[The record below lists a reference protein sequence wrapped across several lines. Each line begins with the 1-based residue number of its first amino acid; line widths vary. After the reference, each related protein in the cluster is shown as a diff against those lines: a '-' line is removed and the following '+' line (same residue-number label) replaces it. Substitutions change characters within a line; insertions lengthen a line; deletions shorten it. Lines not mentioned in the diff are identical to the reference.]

1 MKTFSEKSSS
11 KDTLTRNRQGTNHK
25 QVPVKISVPAFR
37 SIPLIQRKSLCPCDG
52 GCPSCTNVGTIQPK
66 LTIGQPNDKY
76 EQEADRVADQIMRM
90 PEPGGS
96 LVNGHL
102 SLVQRKTG
110 CVGPTCTEE
119 EELIQTKPIGYQIT
133 PLDYVQRLEETVPEK
148 EEEEP
153 VQLKSSTDKS
163 PPVTAGLQSQIRSM
177 KENGQPL
184 PESTRKF
191 FEPRFGKD
199 FSQVRVHT
207 NEKAADAAKS
217 INSKAFTTGKDI
229 VFGAGQYSPGTT
241 AGKQLIAHELTHVV
255 QQEIE
260 LMTAVRRQLE
270 QKETVGPCPDI
281 PTPHILLRRG
291 SIHPAVREAQRK
303 LNTFHEQ
310 RLALGLDGLP
320 GGELVE
326 DCIFGTKTFESV
338 VVFQQHMFPFSS
350 EEWDGIIGP
359 KTWAGL
365 DSVPAGNTVIIPMC
379 PIHPQ
384 MNDVN
389 NPGASFSNMNGPI
402 PSIPGYTLC
411 GGGGGGGGG
420 TKKSKTPTCCVISIP
435 SRVCKNKTP
444 NSEQDKIFKA
454 FKEAANWLPGAKQKM
469 ENYISDEKAK
479 KKLLPAN
486 KKAVDALWNHF
497 MWTQNVRKQIIYPD
511 IPKIVLEVINDL
523 IDKLSTVPI
532 CPHCPRTAPK
542 GTEHA
547 ASPNA
552 WANTNCYEFF
562 PAFFKDSLILR
573 AQIAVHEMVHSW
585 RGVGA
590 VETYEH
596 EGPPKY
602 PPPPAVAKNNPDS
615 FAALI
620 RDLK

>member
-1 MKTFSEKSSS
+1 MRTVVRKQSPADISSNRHMGV
-11 KDTLTRNRQGTNHK
+11 KLKQPQTRKKVSLFPH
-25 QVPVKISVPAFR
+25 SVP
-37 SIPLIQRKSLCPCDG
+37 IVQRKPLCPCDG
-52 GCPSCTNVGTIQPK
+52 GCPRCTNGGTIQPK
-66 LTIGQPNDKY
+66 LTIGQPDDKY
-76 EQEADRVADQIMRM
+76 EREADRVADRVMRM
-90 PEPGGS
+90 PEGS
-96 LVNGHL
+96 LVNGHWSL
-102 SLVQRKTG
+102 GKREKESSLVQRQAGCTG
-110 CVGPTCTEE
+110 PACTDEE
-119 EELIQTKPIGYQIT
+119 EPVQTKPIGDQI
-133 PLDYVQRLEETVPEK
+133 
-148 EEEEP
+148 
-153 VQLKSSTDKS
+153 
-163 PPVTAGLQSQIRSM
+163 QSLRGG
-177 KENGQPL
+177 GQPL
-184 PESTRKF
+184 PESIRAF
-191 FEPRFGKD
+191 FEPRFGRN
-199 FSQVRVHT
+199 FSDIRVHT
-207 NEKAADAAKS
+207 DEIAAEASKS
-217 INSKAFTTGKDI
+217 VNARAFTLGKDV
-229 VFGAGQYSPGTT
+229 VFGAGQFSPQTT
-241 AGKQLIAHELTHVV
+241 GGKRLLAHELTHVA
-255 QQEIE
+255 QQETG
-260 LMTAVRRQLE
+260 LMTAVQRQVE
-270 QKETVGPCPDI
+270 QRETVGPCPDI

-303 LNTFHEQ
+303 LNAFNEQ

-326 DCIFGTKTFESV
+326 DCIFGAKTFESV
-338 VVFQQHMFPFSS
+338 VVFQQHMFPFSPD
-350 EEWDGIIGP
+350 EWDGIIGP

-384 MNDVN
+384 MSDVN
-389 NPGASFSNMNGPI
+389 PSEESFSDMNGPI
-402 PSIPGYTLC
+402 PSIPGYTPC
-411 GGGGGGGGG
+411 GGGGGGG
-420 TKKSKTPTCCVISIP
+420 TKKSKTPTCCVISIK
-435 SRVCKNKTP
+435 SRVCRNTTP
-444 NSEQDKIFKA
+444 DSEQDKILKA
-454 FKEAANWLPGAKQKM
+454 FETAAIWLPGAKQKM
-469 ENYISDEKAK
+469 EDYIQDEKAK

-486 KKAVDALWNHF
+486 KKAVHALWNHF
-497 MWTQNVRKQIIYPD
+497 MWTQNVRKQLVYPD

-562 PAFFKDSLILR
+562 PAFFKDSRILR

-602 PPPPAVAKNNPDS
+602 PPPPVVARNNPDS